1 MKYTFYISKEKY
13 LKRVRDIIDEFYYD
27 GILFN
32 LFENV
37 IFMKLSNN
45 LNDVIT
51 VEDLITIDFYVS
63 LTINDI
69 EKSLSDKEAVSL
81 LSECGG
87 NINDMCTINS
97 IDPCDII
104 VRIVRN

>member
-13 LKRVRDIIDEFYYD
+13 LKRVKDIIEEFYYD
-27 GILFN
+27 DDLFN
-32 LFENV
+32 FFENV
-37 IFMKLSNN
+37 IFKKLINN

-51 VEDLITIDFYVS
+51 VEDFISIDFYTS

-69 EKSLSDKEAVSL
+69 EKSLSDKDAVSL

-97 IDPCDII
+97 IDPRDII
-104 VRIVRN
+104 VRIIRN

>member
-13 LKRVRDIIDEFYYD
+13 LERVKDIIGEFYYD
-27 GILFN
+27 DDLFN

-37 IFMKLSNN
+37 IFKKLSNN
-45 LNDVIT
+45 LNDVVT
-51 VEDLITIDFYVS
+51 VEDLITMDFYVS

-87 NINDMCTINS
+87 NINDMCTINN
-97 IDPCDII
+97 IDPRDII